1 MIKKTILCLSLLS
14 TTPVETQYFEPP
26 GDRHFQIQSRRC
38 TTLRLYII
46 NKLIINALFLIAHV
60 NSQSPPIPAFT
71 SQPMATTTASA
82 HQASSSSNKKNQ
94 TQSISQTVFSINHQ
108 PLISTIKAD
117 TIMYIY
123 YTKSTVILTIL
134 NHKQTLLLTQTA
146 DWIKVYY
153 QNQLFSHKQPNN

>member
-1 MIKKTILCLSLLS
+1 
-14 TTPVETQYFEPP
+14 
-26 GDRHFQIQSRRC
+26 
-38 TTLRLYII
+38 
-46 NKLIINALFLIAHV
+46 
-60 NSQSPPIPAFT
+60 
-71 SQPMATTTASA
+71 MATTTASA

-108 PLISTIKAD
+108 PLISTIEAD

-134 NHKQTLLLTQTA
+134 NHKQTLSLTQTA

-153 QNQLFSHKQPNN
+153 QNQLFFSQIAQ